1 MASEAQIA
9 ANRLNAQKSTGPR
22 TPEGKAMMRRNPL
35 RHGLSAAT
43 VVLFYESEA
52 EFEQFRQDLASDFD
66 PVGAEECAL
75 VEQIATLRWRL
86 RRASRAEAA
95 LVNAEAER
103 RRELLAN
110 RASRTL
116 YPIDAGMIFGHGDRL
131 GPLIRYEASLERQ
144 LHRATLR
151 LDRRQAQRFERW
163 KQGHAERD
171 DPPAELGSPEPP
183 IAAEPI
189 AQDSSNW
196 DNRPNLSNEASGR
209 ESDPGPVGGH
219 PPLPQPDLVPRPA
232 PVLRQGVTDRPWEVE
247 GHPATSARRD
257 VGLAAPI
264 REGAERAGCHPAP
277 HDLAAA
283 GA

>member
-75 VEQIATLRWRL
+75 VEQIAILRWRL

-95 LVNAEAER
+95 LVHAEAER

-116 YPIDAGMIFGHGDRL
+116 YPIDAGMIFGHSDRL
-131 GPLIRYEASLERQ
+131 GPLIRYEASIERQ

-163 KQGHAERD
+163 KQRDAERD
-171 DPPAELGSPEPP
+171 DPPAEPGSTEPP
-183 IAAEPI
+183 IAAEPV

-196 DNRPNLSNEASGR
+196 DNRPNLSNETSDR
-209 ESDPGPVGGH
+209 ESDPGPVEGH
-219 PPLPQPDLVPRPA
+219 TPLPQPDLVPRPA
-232 PVLRQGVTDRPWEVE
+232 PVLRQRDR
-247 GHPATSARRD
+247 ALD
-257 VGLAAPI
+257 VLLQHEP
-264 REGAERAGCHPAP
+264 RL
-277 HDLAAA
+277 D
-283 GA
+283 